1 MDTTLYRG
9 CSIPA
14 PTVSSIPEQLDSEL
28 WFRLTSAPFRL
39 GFPTRRA
46 FDFTPSPGLVS
57 QRRFYLIAQTVKFN
71 SHCGGDN
78 MHLFALALLT
88 AALLAFYAAPL
99 HAQTWQ
105 MPPDNQRCPSKWG
118 VNDQRGA
125 GNMMKPETVLRAA
138 KLIKTGEVFELAA
151 ILSQDPKEAFIN
163 ANRVFNIYTKPA
175 LPIPNARVANEEL
188 VVTELGQIGTQFDA
202 FAHQMWGDSFY
213 NCFKLGE
220 IGTRSGF
227 KKLGVEN
234 VGSLMTRGVLI
245 DVAGLKGVDMLPTS
259 YMITPDDLQQALA
272 MAGQTLRPGDAVIIR
287 TGWSKLMGKDNQ
299 RYGTANPGIGI
310 AAGQW
315 LVTQDPM
322 LIAAD
327 NCCVEV
333 RPSESPHSLPVH
345 AMMLIQ
351 HGIYLLENLELEALA
366 TARAYEFAFIVQPL
380 KIKGATGSAIAPI
393 AIR

>member
-1 MDTTLYRG
+1 MRL
-9 CSIPA
+9 A
-14 PTVSSIPEQLDSEL
+14 ALVMTV
-28 WFRLTSAPFRL
+28 AV
-39 GFPTRRA
+39 
-46 FDFTPSPGLVS
+46 LVS
-57 QRRFYLIAQTVKFN
+57 GSV
-71 SHCGGDN
+71 
-78 MHLFALALLT
+78 
-88 AALLAFYAAPL
+88 PL

-118 VNDQRGA
+118 AGDQRGS
-125 GNMMKPETVLRAA
+125 GNMMKPERVLRAA

-151 ILSQDPKEAFIN
+151 ILSPDPKEAFIN
-163 ANRVFNIYTKPA
+163 GGRVFNIYTKPS
-175 LPIPNARVANEEL
+175 LPTPNARQENEEL

-245 DVAGLKGVDMLPTS
+245 DVAGLKGVDMLPNSTI
-259 YMITPDDLQQALA
+259 ITPDDLQQALTKA
-272 MAGQTLRPGDAVIIR
+272 SQKIEPGDAVIIR
-287 TGWSKLMGKDNQ
+287 TGWSKLMGKENQ
-299 RYGTANPGIGI
+299 RYGSVPPGIGVAAADWLI
-310 AAGQW
+310 A
-315 LVTQDPM
+315 QDPM

-333 RPSESPHSLPVH
+333 RPSEPGYSLPVH

-351 HGIYLLENLELEALA
+351 HGIYLIENLELEALA
-366 TARAYEFAFIVQPL
+366 AARAYEFAFIVEPL
-380 KIKGATGSAIAPI
+380 KIKGGTGSAVAPI